1 VLRPLAFSRVAII
14 ATFAAC
20 ASSGAT
26 TALRSQT
33 DQITAAE
40 ITASGTTNAWD
51 LINHL
56 RPNWLRHRAT
66 GSIGGGASN
75 QVIAIYVDG
84 HRYGDESTLRSL
96 GTIGIKSLRWLDA
109 STAAA
114 TLTDIGSDPIA
125 GAIVITSR

>member
-14 ATFAAC
+14 ATLAAC

-26 TALRSQT
+26 TGPRSQP

-51 LINHL
+51 LINRL
-56 RPNWLRHRAT
+56 RPNWLRQRAT
-66 GSIGGGASN
+66 GSIGGGASS
-75 QVIAIYVDG
+75 QVIAIYLDG
-84 HRYGDESTLRSL
+84 HRYGDPSMLRTL
-96 GTIGIKSLRWLDA
+96 GTMGLKSLRWLDA
-109 STAAA
+109 SSAAA